1 MKKNFF
7 ILIFF
12 FISQCTGYEP
22 IYSSKEQNFYID
34 TISTGFND
42 KISKSIEKK
51 LKPYTKKNDKKKLTL
66 KINSS
71 KKEKI
76 LSKDNKG
83 DPVILEIEILTN
95 VAISFNNDE
104 AKTFKFIEKF
114 SYSNQTNKFEFE
126 QYKKNIEKNLTDKI
140 FDKLIF
146 KLRNINDN

>member
-12 FISQCTGYEP
+12 FVTQCVGYEP

-34 TISTGFND
+34 TIKTEID
-42 KISKSIEKK
+42 DEISKNIEKK
-51 LKPYTKKNDKKKLTL
+51 LRPYTKKNEKEKITL
-66 KINSS
+66 KINST
-71 KKEKI
+71 KNEKI

-83 DPVILEIEILTN
+83 DPVILEIEISTN
-95 VAISFNNDE
+95 VDISYNNIV
-104 AKTFKFIEKF
+104 KTIKFEEKF
-114 SYSNQTNKFEFE
+114 SYTNQSNKFEFE
-126 QYKKNIEKNLTDKI
+126 QYKKNIEKNLIDKI

>member
-1 MKKNFF
+1 MKKNFL

-12 FISQCTGYEP
+12 FMTQCVGYEP

-34 TISTGFND
+34 SISTEIND
-42 KISKSIEKK
+42 KISRNIEKK
-51 LKPYTKKNDKKKLTL
+51 LKPYTRKNEKEKVTL
-66 KINSS
+66 KINSN

-83 DPVILEIEILTN
+83 DPVILEIEISTN
-95 VAISFNNDE
+95 INISYNDKAE
-104 AKTFKFIEKF
+104 TLKFVERF
-114 SYSNQTNKFEFE
+114 SYTNQSNKFEFE

>member
-1 MKKNFF
+1 MKKNFL

-12 FISQCTGYEP
+12 FITQCVGYEP

-34 TISTGFND
+34 TISTEIND
-42 KISKSIEKK
+42 KISRNIEKK
-51 LKPYTKKNDKKKLTL
+51 LKPYTRKNEKQKITL
-66 KINSS
+66 KINSN
-71 KKEKI
+71 KEERI

-83 DPVILEIEILTN
+83 DPVILEIEISTN
-95 VAISFNNDE
+95 VAISYNNTT
-104 AKTFKFIEKF
+104 KTLKFLERF
-114 SYSNQTNKFEFE
+114 SYTNQSNKFEFE

>member
-1 MKKNFF
+1 MKKNFL

-12 FISQCTGYEP
+12 FITQCVGYEP

-34 TISTGFND
+34 TIKIEID
-42 KISKSIEKK
+42 DEISKNIEKK
-51 LKPYTKKNDKKKLTL
+51 LRPYTKKNEKEKITL
-66 KINSS
+66 KINST

-83 DPVILEIEILTN
+83 DPVILEIEISTN
-95 VAISFNNDE
+95 VDISYNNMV
-104 AKTFKFIEKF
+104 KTIKFEEKF
-114 SYSNQTNKFEFE
+114 SYTNQSNKFEFE
-126 QYKKNIEKNLTDKI
+126 QYKKNIEKNLIDKI

>member
-12 FISQCTGYEP
+12 FVTQCVGYEP

-34 TISTGFND
+34 TIKIEID
-42 KISKSIEKK
+42 DEISKNIEKK
-51 LKPYTKKNDKKKLTL
+51 LRPYTKKNEKEKITL
-66 KINSS
+66 KINST

-83 DPVILEIEILTN
+83 DPVILEIEISTN
-95 VAISFNNDE
+95 VDISYNNMV
-104 AKTFKFIEKF
+104 KTIKFEEKF
-114 SYSNQTNKFEFE
+114 SYTNQSNKFEFE
-126 QYKKNIEKNLTDKI
+126 QYKKNIEKNLIDKI

>member
-1 MKKNFF
+1 MKKNFL

-12 FISQCTGYEP
+12 FMTQCVGYEP

-34 TISTGFND
+34 SISTEIND
-42 KISKSIEKK
+42 KISRNIEKK
-51 LKPYTKKNDKKKLTL
+51 LKPYTRKNEKEKVTL
-66 KINSS
+66 KINSN
-71 KKEKI
+71 KEEKI

-83 DPVILEIEILTN
+83 DPVILEIEISTN
-95 VAISFNNDE
+95 INISYNDKAE
-104 AKTFKFIEKF
+104 TLKFVERF
-114 SYSNQTNKFEFE
+114 SYTNQSNKFEFE

>member
-1 MKKNFF
+1 MKKNFL

-12 FISQCTGYEP
+12 FITQCVGYEP

-34 TISTGFND
+34 TISTEIND
-42 KISKSIEKK
+42 KISRNIEKK
-51 LKPYTKKNDKKKLTL
+51 LKPYTRKNEKQKITL
-66 KINSS
+66 KINSN
-71 KKEKI
+71 KEEKI

-83 DPVILEIEILTN
+83 DPVILEIVISTN
-95 VAISFNNDE
+95 VVISYNNIT
-104 AKTFKFIEKF
+104 KTLKFLERF
-114 SYSNQTNKFEFE
+114 SYTNQSNKFEFE

>member
-1 MKKNFF
+1 MKKNFL

-12 FISQCTGYEP
+12 FMTQCVGYEP

-34 TISTGFND
+34 TISTEIND
-42 KISKSIEKK
+42 KISRNIEKK
-51 LKPYTKKNDKKKLTL
+51 LKPYTRKNEKEKVTL
-66 KINSS
+66 KINSN
-71 KKEKI
+71 KEEKI

-83 DPVILEIEILTN
+83 DPVILEIEISTN
-95 VAISFNNDE
+95 INISYNDKAE
-104 AKTFKFIEKF
+104 TLKFVERF
-114 SYSNQTNKFEFE
+114 SYTNQSNKFEFE

>member
-1 MKKNFF
+1 MKKNFL

-12 FISQCTGYEP
+12 FITQCVGYEP

-34 TISTGFND
+34 TISTEIND
-42 KISKSIEKK
+42 KISRNIEKK
-51 LKPYTKKNDKKKLTL
+51 LKPYTRKNEKQKITL
-66 KINSS
+66 KINSN
-71 KKEKI
+71 KDEKI

-83 DPVILEIEILTN
+83 DPVILEIEISTN
-95 VAISFNNDE
+95 VVISYNNIT
-104 AKTFKFIEKF
+104 KTLKFLERF
-114 SYSNQTNKFEFE
+114 SYTNQSNKFEFE